1 MTLVNIKST
10 IKAELM
16 LASVAIFWGVTFL
29 MMQDA
34 IATVPVYAFLFY
46 RFGLAFVIILAIAYK
61 KVKQI
66 RPKDIFYGFILGVI
80 LFFAYAAQTFAL
92 LYTQSSIVGFLTG
105 LMVIF
110 VPFFSYFIFRQQIP
124 KKVIVGS
131 ILAAIGLYYL
141 TMNSGLNFGFGEA
154 LGVFCALLFAF
165 HLLYTDIFSKKCDIF
180 VVVSTQLLVV
190 ALLSMLFSFIFEPH
204 TFDIEFSETFFIAL
218 VVTSVFATAYAF
230 LVQTYMQKFVTAS
243 KTVIIFI
250 LEPLSAAFYG
260 VFVGGEVLLFW
271 QLVGAGLIILATI
284 ISQI

>member
-1 MTLVNIKST
+1 MNIKSN

-46 RFGLAFVIILAIAYK
+46 RFGLAFVIMLAISYK
-61 KVKQI
+61 KVQKV
-66 RPKDIFYGFILGVI
+66 RPTDLFYGLVLGVI
-80 LFFAYAAQTFAL
+80 LFFAYASQTFAL
-92 LYTQSSIVGFLTG
+92 LYTQSSIVAFLTG

-110 VPFFSYFIFRQQIP
+110 VPFFSFLIFRQHIT
-124 KKVIVGS
+124 KKVIFAS
-131 ILAAIGLYYL
+131 TIAAVGLYYL
-141 TMNSGLNFGFGEA
+141 TMNSSLSFGFGET
-154 LGVFCALLFAF
+154 LGVFCAILFAF

-180 VVVSTQLLVV
+180 TVVTTQLLVV
-190 ALLSMLFSFIFEPH
+190 ALLSMIFSFVFEPK
-204 TFDIEFSETFFIAL
+204 TFDIEFSQTFFIAL
-218 VVTSVFATAYAF
+218 IVTAVFATAYAF

-271 QLVGAGLIILATI
+271 QLVGAGLIIFATI

>member
-1 MTLVNIKST
+1 MNIKSN

-16 LASVAIFWGVTFL
+16 LASVAISWGVTFL

-46 RFGLAFVIILAIAYK
+46 RFSLAFLIVFVITYK
-61 KVKQI
+61 TVSLVK
-66 RPKDIFYGFILGVI
+66 PKDIFYGIVLGVI

-92 LYTQSSIVGFLTG
+92 VYTQSTIVAFLTG

-110 VPFFSYFIFRQQIP
+110 VPFFSYFIFRQHISI
-124 KKVIVGS
+124 KVIIASVV
-131 ILAAIGLYYL
+131 AAVGLYYL
-141 TMNSGLNFGFGEA
+141 TMNSSLSFGFGES
-154 LGVFCALLFAF
+154 LGVFCAILFAF

-190 ALLSMLFSFIFEPH
+190 ALLSMIFSFVFEPK
-204 TFDIEFSETFFIAL
+204 TFNIEFSQTFFIAL
-218 VVTSVFATAYAF
+218 IVTAVFATAYAF

-271 QLVGAGLIILATI
+271 QLVGAGLIIVATI